1 MAKSDE
7 PDRPAPTGSLAA
19 GRPPADGALTP
30 LADDDTRLAPP
41 SRITLAL
48 VDPRLP
54 LLPTH
59 DMDWPDFERLLVRVA
74 REVRGLRAVSLF
86 GNSGQAQD
94 GLDVVG
100 INASGEPEGVQ
111 GKRYQR
117 FTVDDLDAAVAKFVG
132 GTLPFSI
139 SHLSIGVSC
148 EAHERTVVERL
159 LELNASHAPLTIE
172 LWDRQRL
179 SEVLRSRPAI
189 VIEFF
194 GAATAAS
201 FCPPHMVVPIPVP
214 GSDAVGTADAVAL
227 GPESSGAA
235 GRALA
240 AAERAED
247 ADPATALAHV
257 QEAQRHLTEAGFPAH
272 AAVLDPRV
280 VALLTRLGREADAA
294 RLMLDR
300 FWQAVVDGRSRE
312 AEMAARALAVLAD
325 REVATAF
332 EAEPERVG
340 EVAAGDPARAQP
352 GADRGFVLLASK
364 TAAAALAVLN
374 DPLGRAPTWE
384 TLPDDAPTPRDRAR
398 LVLLAAETALADGD
412 TEWLSDRIDDL
423 NQAASAAPD
432 EAISVRLELVAA
444 EASDDW
450 EGLLHRARTRAIP
463 RELAALVLA
472 RHGRYLAL
480 RGEHRAAD
488 NAWVEAVEQACLALR
503 NSDAANW
510 LYSRRILASR
520 YTALLDDLF
529 HPLARA
535 LDSRPTQP
543 LIAGS
548 PSRPRERALEALQRG
563 RHRAAALALR
573 QHLRD
578 AVTGASWQDEHD
590 AHGLLADL
598 HEQTGDLALAADHL
612 VRAGE
617 AKRAHELGTK
627 AGDAYLDVRHH
638 LAASTYWT
646 RAAAFRLVAAQADL
660 VPEEQVAEVSEQAL
674 AVLDAASEG
683 TLIDTPMVGPSVYLA
698 AAEALAGL
706 GNRLSAD
713 QAQRVLARLEPYAR
727 AQAGHGWHT
736 DDAHAE
742 SCERIGRTHPAL
754 LDQALDQLLELFAR
768 ASHSLKSGARD
779 LLVDNIDRIDE
790 RLCALAR
797 TSVAAAE
804 LVAFARPEQVEPAE
818 VEAAAESLAAPL
830 SNGPGVYGVGTDAV
844 GRSVVAARLPARRRA
859 ELIGHQ
865 LERARSPYEAA
876 SDRRSYLIAAANL
889 AADLAEDDIAR
900 LLPQALDLADD
911 PPPSEAD
918 ALMGQ
923 FSHPL
928 GGFRYSDDSDSRA
941 AAVFLAARLART
953 REQRD
958 LVRRSALAIISTGG
972 QESYHATR
980 ALQALEDDL
989 KEDVPLLASLG
1000 WPLRSLAG
1008 IVWAASGALDPE
1020 IGSRLAVDADPRVRR
1035 ALAGALAGR
1044 PADERTARAREIL
1057 ESDPRYSVRR
1067 TMGGT
1072 DLDG

>member
-1 MAKSDE
+1 VTKFDHA
-7 PDRPAPTGSLAA
+7 DRPARTASRAA
-19 GRPPADGALTP
+19 VKPSADGGLTP
-30 LADDDTRLAPP
+30 LANDDPRLSPP
-41 SRITLAL
+41 SRITPAP
-48 VDPRLP
+48 VDPQLP

-59 DMDWPDFERLLVRVA
+59 EMEWPDFERLLVRVA

-86 GNSGQAQD
+86 GNPGQAQD

-100 INASGEPEGVQ
+100 INAAGESEGVQ

-117 FTVDDLDAAVAKFVG
+117 FTVADLDAAVGKFVG
-132 GTLPFSI
+132 GTLPFTVH
-139 SHLSIGVSC
+139 HLAVGASC

-159 LELNASHAPLTIE
+159 LQLNASHAPLTIE

-179 SEVLRSRPAI
+179 SELLRDRPHI

-194 GAATAAS
+194 GTATAAN
-201 FCPPHMVVPIPVP
+201 FCAPYEVPTIPVP
-214 GSDAVGTADAVAL
+214 GSDAVSTADAVAL

-240 AAERAED
+240 AADSAD
-247 ADPATALAHV
+247 PTDPATALAHV

-272 AAVLDPRV
+272 AAVLDQRV
-280 VALLTRLGREADAA
+280 VALLTRLARKAHAA

-300 FWQAVVDGRSRE
+300 FWQAVADGQSRD
-312 AEMAARALAVLAD
+312 AEMAARALADLAGG
-325 REVATAF
+325 EVATAD
-332 EAEPERVG
+332 EAEPEHASG
-340 EVAAGDPARAQP
+340 LAPGNPARAH
-352 GADRGFVLLASK
+352 AEAEHRTALLASK
-364 TAAAALAVLN
+364 TAAAALGVLQ

-384 TLPDDAPTPRDRAR
+384 TLPDDAPTARDYAR

-412 TEWLSDRIDDL
+412 TDWLSDRVDDL
-423 NQAASAAPD
+423 NQAASAAPG
-432 EAISVRLELVAA
+432 EAVSVRLELVAA

-472 RHGRYLAL
+472 RHGRYLTL

-488 NAWVEAVEQACLALR
+488 NAWVEAVEQACLASR

-510 LYSRRILASR
+510 LYSRRMLASR
-520 YTALLDDLF
+520 YTVLLDDLF

-535 LDSRPTQP
+535 LGSRPTQP

-548 PSRPRERALEALQRG
+548 PSRPRERALEALQRS

-638 LAASTYWT
+638 LAALTYWT

-660 VPEEQVAEVSEQAL
+660 VPDEQVAEIADQAL
-674 AVLDAASEG
+674 AVLDAAAAG
-683 TLIDTPMVGPSVYLA
+683 TLVDTPMLGPSVYLA
-698 AAEALAGL
+698 ATEALAGL
-706 GNRLSAD
+706 GGRLSAD
-713 QAQRVLARLEPYAR
+713 RAQRVLGRLAPYAR
-727 AQAGHGWHT
+727 AEAGRGWHT

-742 SCERIGRTHPAL
+742 ACERIGRTHPAL
-754 LDQALDQLLELFAR
+754 LDQALDQLLELLAR

-779 LLVDNIDRIDE
+779 LLLDNIDRTE
-790 RLCALAR
+790 EGLRALAA

-804 LVAFARPEQVEPAE
+804 LLAFARPEQVDAAE
-818 VEAAAESLAAPL
+818 MEAAAASLSAPL
-830 SNGPGVYGVGTDAV
+830 TNGPGVYGVGTDAV
-844 GRSVVAARLPARRRA
+844 SRSVVAARLPAARRTA
-859 ELIGHQ
+859 LIGHQ
-865 LERARSPYEAA
+865 IERARSPYEAA

-889 AADLAEDDIAR
+889 ASDLAEDDIAR
-900 LLPQALDLADD
+900 LLPQALELAQD

-928 GGFRYSDDSDSRA
+928 GGFRYSGDSDSRA

-958 LVRRSALAIISTGG
+958 LVRRSALAFISAGE

-989 KEDVPLLASLG
+989 EADVPLLASLG

-1008 IVWAASGALDPE
+1008 IVWAASGSLDPE
-1020 IGSRLAVDADPRVRR
+1020 IGNRLAVDTDLRVRR
-1035 ALAGALAGR
+1035 ALAGALAR
-1044 PADERTARAREIL
+1044 SAADGRTARAREIL
-1057 ESDPRYSVRR
+1057 ASDPRYSVRR
-1067 TMGGT
+1067 TLGGT
-1072 DLDG
+1072 DIDD